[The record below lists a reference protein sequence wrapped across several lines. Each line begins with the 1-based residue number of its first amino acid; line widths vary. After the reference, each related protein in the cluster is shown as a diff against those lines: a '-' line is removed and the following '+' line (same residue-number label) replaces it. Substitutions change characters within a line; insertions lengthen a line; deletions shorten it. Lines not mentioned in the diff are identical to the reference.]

1 MFLLCSSCVADIA
14 PKLGDGSTVD
24 WFFAYKLQSDA
35 FPNCSTERECIFGG
49 TVQNSGGYYY
59 GWGMQ
64 YLLASNVNGTTQEMS
79 LNTDCIGTGADPVAQ
94 TFQQIYGGS
103 APNYILWNDQFYR
116 EPSITLSP
124 ECSTYSSD
132 PTSCSAP
139 WGHSKGALA
148 WDADGNGFVMQVT
161 TPDWPGS
168 GSSSYPRETEG
179 NTLGCC
185 KDDNVEAA
193 QQFFALKLTSSDVK
207 SVVAALQQAMVV
219 TDPNNP
225 QVVKLTDGPS
235 DIAALAQN
243 LAQNVSNTTPY
254 DATLSSGVRLIA
266 KPSYLY
272 VPPWQLVSA
281 MTGSALR
288 TATWWDG
295 DTINSQ
301 YAGTPGCWSSELGTP
316 LEVQVATSGQWAGKT
331 LNMTG
336 TYTGNHA
343 KIGYSLNGT
352 LNVMGDM
359 NQDGSYDGVEH
370 WCGASQNGRG
380 GLFFVLDDAVLHQ
393 GLVSL
398 LTGDTAP
405 YGSSASASQKE
416 RIFV

>member
-1 MFLLCSSCVADIA
+1 
-14 PKLGDGSTVD
+14 
-24 WFFAYKLQSDA
+24 
-35 FPNCSTERECIFGG
+35 
-49 TVQNSGGYYY
+49 
-59 GWGMQ
+59 
-64 YLLASNVNGTTQEMS
+64 
-79 LNTDCIGTGADPVAQ
+79 
-94 TFQQIYGGS
+94 
-103 APNYILWNDQFYR
+103 
-116 EPSITLSP
+116 
-124 ECSTYSSD
+124 
-132 PTSCSAP
+132 
-139 WGHSKGALA
+139 
-148 WDADGNGFVMQVT
+148 MQVT

-219 TDPNNP
+219 TDPTNP

-301 YAGTPGCWSSELGTP
+301 YAGTPGCCSSELGTP

-343 KIGYSLNGT
+343 KIAYSLNGT